1 MVVNFKMHLIISCSK
16 NRESKSRMMA
26 KYAYNLYCKDAKFI
40 NLQNIELPFC
50 DGDTC
55 YDDPIV
61 EELKGYIENARSIL
75 LASPIYNYDLNAVAK
90 NIIELTGN
98 SWTDKLVGFISAAG
112 GKGSYMS
119 PMSFINSLMLDFR
132 CIIIPRFVYADKTCF
147 NNGKKINDNTKV
159 RIEELV
165 DSSIL
170 LSRALFNP

>member
-1 MVVNFKMHLIISCSK
+1 MFVNFKMHLIISCSI
-16 NRESKSRMMA
+16 NRASKSRMMA
-26 KYAYNLYCKDAKFI
+26 KYAFNLYCKDAKFI
-40 NLQNIELPFC
+40 DLQKMKLPLC

-90 NIIELTGN
+90 NFIELTGN

-119 PMSFINSLMLDFR
+119 TMSFVNSLMLDFR
-132 CIIIPRFVYADKTCF
+132 CIIIPRFVYADQTCF
-147 NNGKKINDNTKV
+147 INGKISDAIKE

-165 DSSIL
+165 DASIL
-170 LSRALFNP
+170 LSKALKSN